1 MVRRGEISDADMELM
16 IEGARSKWARDHPP
30 PRAEVEIESASPRAE
45 GKNVNIDGN
54 EGARVTRGEMRGA
67 IRVHT
72 ASVGGTQ
79 AQVLRSA
86 AAASARSDAHG
97 RRNPAR
103 SSGGGPSWTANAS
116 TPSLEIA
123 QLKKFVDGTMEV
135 PPEDDAERRA
145 LFHSAQLLT
154 FMVILRCCSPVVQ
167 VALKPCRLRVDAGF
181 QAWQFIMK
189 TYKAMDDL
197 YVGQLEQRLTN
208 LEMGEHESATAYYNR
223 AQQILADLR
232 MAGVDYS
239 MSLYVTHVIK
249 GLPESYN
256 LSTGFVVGLVL
267 AWAEPTSGSSVR
279 SAADLQQRA
288 SWSTGLGVDLGDAD
302 QRKPTGC
309 GRLTGVLVDL
319 ELVDQKG
326 CRPGVG
332 RPGEWSTWT
341 PQVQP
346 STCGRLGTCAM
357 CVAVHVVTVTLH
369 LRSDVGVVDSLEARL
384 KDARRSHEANEYG
397 PNLPLAV
404 IEAGIR
410 SVWAEEHPARP
421 ASPRPVNNEGGVDV
435 GVYAGGD
442 QVGSSAGGTSRQRG
456 VIHADEVGSVQA
468 RWMRLSAVAGS
479 SQGSVGGRRSS
490 LSPMSV
496 THVMAGGIA
505 PSYGYFKFT
514 PDRISVTP
522 LLVGRLDILT
532 WKEAI
537 KPQLEMAGLIGFTRG
552 TVATPEEH
560 CPDLRA
566 EFHAVQLLTF
576 TVISRCC
583 SPGVQIVLKSCRE
596 YLDAGH
602 RAWHFIESTYQV
614 TNALYIGHIEEQ
626 LSHIRMGKEETAT
639 DYCNRARAH
648 EQLQPAETTVVNY
661 VAPVKQG
668 GQPGQRGQSRGGGS
682 RGWKPTKDTNKK
694 KSAKDSGRGGGSRRR
709 ECRLCGEPNYLSFE
723 CYDHSDSDDD
733 NAKGGHGR
741 SGSRRPRQGRNQPRK
756 EKKSTKSSTLAKDAD
771 SSAGN
776 KGRDDKEASC
786 SLVGVVEPTVSLA
799 SEAGEDFQA
808 MAATVQAN
816 PAVVLFDSGCS
827 HHLIVVDLQPS
838 GDVKHV
844 RGFNGALQD
853 VQGRGTVAL
862 QGEAARQVLISE
874 VLYVPGMRA
883 NLLLAGQLKEN
894 GVKLQEDSDGML
906 LVSAAG
912 DVLGRASYT
921 GRVLCT
927 DLRPCSAKSTTPTT
941 KVVALRAIVSVT
953 KSTPDRL
960 HARLAHVGMNTIRS
974 SGKHEVATGLDL
986 KSASGAD
993 LPCVSCIGGKL
1004 ARHTFP
1010 DQGSDA
1016 DDVLAV
1022 VHVDLCGPFLVAA
1035 KDGSLYFLLLKDCK
1049 TCYVW
1054 VRPVAKKSDALQ
1066 ELVQWQAVTERQTKK
1081 SVLMLRSDR
1090 GGEFLGKQFTN
1101 FVNSKGIVHDLTC
1114 PYTLQPNGM
1123 AEREMRTVVESVRT
1137 MLLHMG
1143 WGLHLDVSE
1152 ESKGWELL
1160 DIADNRVVTTS
1171 DVVFYENMSLEV
1183 WKSEHGPASGRAPTI
1198 PPTDTS
1204 TATLPVLAEVG
1215 EGEVGNYLWRRPRA
1229 SPVADVKS
1237 SKSTP
1242 PGEEQAEEVQPTVV
1256 KSAKGAGTRPQLIGE
1271 QAAAKPTKKQ
1281 SATRQSAG
1289 EPTTGEKLAGKPA
1302 EVYQDDEGS
1311 EAGDDGGDAEESTDS
1326 DVVEVQRRPRQSGR
1340 ISRPPDF
1347 YVPAAFTTA
1356 YDEVDDDRLYDEAEE
1371 DEDFPELDLDMH
1383 ADSEHRWDISTMT
1396 VKREKARLVV
1406 KGFTQVYGADYDKTY
1421 APVSSYVTL
1430 RIFLSIVAI
1439 LDLNLMQL
1447 DMKNAFLQSK
1457 LDRVLYMYQPDYF
1470 NDGTGRGSRR
1480 CAAGRWLEEEPG
1492 RHVALLQ
1499 TMLKELLKA
1508 AFELQEISPV
1518 QKYLGLEIVRDRLVR
1533 KLWLHQQG
1541 YTDKL
1546 RRRFLDE
1553 EQNGRTPKTP
1563 VSVDRCLA
1571 YLANTRD
1578 TALEFGGGAKSLKL
1592 VGYVVADDAGDKQNR
1607 TSTGGYVFVF
1617 GGAAI
1622 SWSSLRIKCAT
1633 LSSTESEYVAA
1644 TEVGKE
1650 GRRLRFLLAEFR
1662 QMDAGTSTVLRVD
1675 NKLAITVA
1683 EGMGLTGNLKHIERR
1698 QAWLQH
1704 MVKRGKFSL
1713 RYIPTAEQ
1721 PTDFLTKALHYP
1733 AFNRCSVAIGHV
1745 HLVDVGDG
1753 DNDVQQ

>member
-1 MVRRGEISDADMELM
+1 MELM

-54 EGARVTRGEMRGA
+54 EGARVTRVTRTVVATLHDQVVADPRGRQMRQRYA
-67 IRVHT
+67 MVE
-72 ASVGGTQ
+72 S
-79 AQVLRSA
+79 LRNTDTS
-86 AAASARSDAHG
+86 SSH
-97 RRNPAR
+97 PTR
-103 SSGGGPSWTANAS
+103 SSCQKRLEGHQDLTMWVESIE
-116 TPSLEIA
+116 PSLEIA

-288 SWSTGLGVDLGDAD
+288 SWSTGLVDLHKCHCKGAD
-302 QRKPTGC
+302 F
-309 GRLTGVLVDL
+309 L
-319 ELVDQKG
+319 EGANFGWWTWEVDQW
-326 CRPGVG
+326 RA
-332 RPGEWSTWT
+332 STWVT
-341 PQVQP
+341 PTRG
-346 STCGRLGTCAM
+346 SRLG
-357 CVAVHVVTVTLH
+357 AVG
-369 LRSDVGVVDSLEARL
+369 DVGVVDSLEARL

-639 DYCNRARAH
+639 DYCNRARYNLLKRLSLA
-648 EQLQPAETTVVNY
+648 PSTRVNY

-1035 KDGSLYFLLLKDCK
+1035 KDGSLYLLLKDCK

-1143 WGLHLDVSE
+1143 VQHHWWHLALRHHVGRGVLREHVTRGVEVRARAGVGPGTDHPADGHLD
-1152 ESKGWELL
+1152 G
-1160 DIADNRVVTTS
+1160 DTPCARR
-1171 DVVFYENMSLEV
+1171 
-1183 WKSEHGPASGRAPTI
+1183 GR
-1198 PPTDTS
+1198 
-1204 TATLPVLAEVG
+1204 
-1215 EGEVGNYLWRRPRA
+1215 
-1229 SPVADVKS
+1229 
-1237 SKSTP
+1237 KSTP

-1396 VKREKARLVV
+1396 VKVALASWKDKAV
-1406 KGFTQVYGADYDKTY
+1406 K
-1421 APVSSYVTL
+1421 
-1430 RIFLSIVAI
+1430 
-1439 LDLNLMQL
+1439 
-1447 DMKNAFLQSK
+1447 
-1457 LDRVLYMYQPDYF
+1457 
-1470 NDGTGRGSRR
+1470 
-1480 CAAGRWLEEEPG
+1480 AAMEEE
-1492 RHVALLQ
+1492 
-1499 TMLKELLKA
+1499 
-1508 AFELQEISPV
+1508 I
-1518 QKYLGLEIVRDRLVR
+1518 
-1533 KLWLHQQG
+1533 
-1541 YTDKL
+1541 
-1546 RRRFLDE
+1546 
-1553 EQNGRTPKTP
+1553 
-1563 VSVDRCLA
+1563 C
-1571 YLANTRD
+1571 
-1578 TALEFGGGAKSLKL
+1578 SL
-1592 VGYVVADDAGDKQNR
+1592 
-1607 TSTGGYVFVF
+1607 
-1617 GGAAI
+1617 I
-1622 SWSSLRIKCAT
+1622 
-1633 LSSTESEYVAA
+1633 
-1644 TEVGKE
+1644 
-1650 GRRLRFLLAEFR
+1650 
-1662 QMDAGTSTVLRVD
+1662 
-1675 NKLAITVA
+1675 
-1683 EGMGLTGNLKHIERR
+1683 GMGT
-1698 QAWLQH
+1698 
-1704 MVKRGKFSL
+1704 
-1713 RYIPTAEQ
+1713 
-1721 PTDFLTKALHYP
+1721 
-1733 AFNRCSVAIGHV
+1733 
-1745 HLVDVGDG
+1745 
-1753 DNDVQQ
+1753 